1 MTEHTHKQFDNE
13 MEAIRSGVLTMGGL
27 VETQMSRAITLLEGK
42 EEHGLSDEVGADEQR
57 INRMQVDM
65 DLACSQ
71 IIAKRQP
78 TAIDLRMILTVT
90 KIVNDLERVGD
101 ETKKVAKKATL

>member
-1 MTEHTHKQFDNE
+1 MGSSQRRIDMTEHTHRQFDNE

-27 VETQMSRAITLLEGK
+27 VETQMTRAIALVDAS
-42 EEHGLSDEVGADEQR
+42 EEPGLPEDVASDEKT
-57 INRMQVDM
+57 INQMQVDM

-78 TAIDLRMILTVT
+78 TAIDLRMVLTVT
-90 KIVNDLERVGD
+90 KIVNDLE
-101 ETKKVAKKATL
+101 